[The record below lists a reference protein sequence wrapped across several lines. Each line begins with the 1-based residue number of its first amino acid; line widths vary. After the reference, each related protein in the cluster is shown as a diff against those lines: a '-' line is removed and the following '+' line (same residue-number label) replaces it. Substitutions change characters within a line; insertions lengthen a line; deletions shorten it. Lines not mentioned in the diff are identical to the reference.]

1 MLEIGTD
8 RVWGLKPAL
17 SLRRIQKEISVWSGL
32 FVSEGVVDVNKNESM
47 SRVLG
52 FNSKSTCFR

>member
-32 FVSEGVVDVNKNESM
+32 FVSEGVVDVNESM

-52 FNSKSTCFR
+52 FNSESTCFR

>member
-17 SLRRIQKEISVWSGL
+17 SLRRIQKEISVWSRL
-32 FVSEGVVDVNKNESM
+32 FVSEGVVDVNESM